1 MIGLT
6 DAFNFPDFALK
17 SPIGKYDGQIYEGK
31 SFNTMST
38 QTNHTFWVTAYFDTV
53 LQAPNSMRKTPYH
66 EKYIKPLTS
75 RVAPN

>member
-1 MIGLT
+1 MHSTFLILLSNRLL
-6 DAFNFPDFALK
+6 ANMMVK
-17 SPIGKYDGQIYEGK
+17 SMKVSLIH
-31 SFNTMST
+31 TMST